1 MVLSR
6 LWRIMQ
12 AVWLWGVMLG
22 YPRLRVGQV
31 VPACRMM
38 TTQGETT
45 MDILLR
51 RGVVVLAFYYA
62 DYTPG

>member
-1 MVLSR
+1 
-6 LWRIMQ
+6 MQ

-22 YPRLRVGQV
+22 CPRLRVGQV